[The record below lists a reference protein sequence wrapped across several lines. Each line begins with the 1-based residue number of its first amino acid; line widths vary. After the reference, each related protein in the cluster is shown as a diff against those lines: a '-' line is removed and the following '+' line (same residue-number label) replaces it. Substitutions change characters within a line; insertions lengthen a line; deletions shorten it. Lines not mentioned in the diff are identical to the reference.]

1 MNNNSTTSKSERGNA
16 ATMRCII
23 PPSII
28 STTTTT
34 VKARARAKAQSSNQT
49 IKRSSNINDN
59 KNDHNDNNN
68 NNKKKFKYLFYAAVV
83 VTLLFVLLLRSIL
96 VSLTQDDHYHL
107 PPEVEGEVLL
117 EFIHIAKT
125 GGRPLRWLVPRLE
138 LFGDC
143 VILRNV
149 HSWVL
154 VVDVPIGCRR
164 PGRTYY
170 NRSAGQLL

>member
-1 MNNNSTTSKSERGNA
+1 
-16 ATMRCII
+16 
-23 PPSII
+23 
-28 STTTTT
+28 
-34 VKARARAKAQSSNQT
+34 
-49 IKRSSNINDN
+49 
-59 KNDHNDNNN
+59 
-68 NNKKKFKYLFYAAVV
+68 

-117 EFIHIAKT
+117 EFIHITKT